1 MADETTNDEADQ
13 MGQVQAG
20 QKQGATLRIMD
31 AQAETAYSNFCIVT
45 STPEEALLNFGI
57 NLMMPNKENEVRVQV
72 SNRIVMSY
80 ASAKRLAITLSNL
93 IQRYEAA
100 NGVIEINRGADA
112 AQAQTGD
119 AQPEASTN

>member
-1 MADETTNDEADQ
+1 MADETTDNAANQ
-13 MGQVQAG
+13 TGQAG
-20 QKQGATLRIMD
+20 DAEGAKLRILD
-31 AQAETAYSNFCIVT
+31 AKAHTAYSNFCIVT

-72 SNRIVMSY
+72 SDRIVMSY

-100 NGVIEINRGADA
+100 NGVIEINRGAAEGQAQAGEMPDA
-112 AQAQTGD
+112 AA
-119 AQPEASTN
+119 N